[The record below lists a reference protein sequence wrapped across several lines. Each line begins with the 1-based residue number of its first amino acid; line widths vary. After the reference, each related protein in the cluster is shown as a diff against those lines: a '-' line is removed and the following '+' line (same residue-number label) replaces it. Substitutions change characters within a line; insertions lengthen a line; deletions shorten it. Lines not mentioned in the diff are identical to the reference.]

1 MKKRKRVRKCTLL
14 EIGGDAP
21 IGKVKRFVKKTLGTH
36 DGALHGDRR
45 TGGSLAMNLGWR
57 QAGVVHR
64 HSGQNVEKAM
74 EINKKFNT
82 NFFAAR

>member
-1 MKKRKRVRKCTLL
+1 MRKRKRVRKCTSL

-21 IGKVKRFVKKTLGTH
+21 IGKVKRFVKNAGTP

-45 TGGSLAMNLGWR
+45 TGGSLARNLGWR

-64 HSGQNVEKAM
+64 HSGRNVEKAM
-74 EINKKFNT
+74 EINKKFKT